1 MEQSSDNNYLKFNL
15 DTTEYVFGKQFL
27 ERRAAVALKRCIA
40 QLPENNS
47 EINGWE
53 QKKKKI
59 RNIWTHTSN
68 SGTILI
74 IEKLYFFL

>member
-15 DTTEYVFGKQFL
+15 DTTDYVFGKQFL
-27 ERRAAVALKRCIA
+27 ERRAAVALKKCIA

-53 QKKKKI
+53 QKKKNQKYLDSYKQL
-59 RNIWTHTSN
+59 WYHS
-68 SGTILI
+68 
-74 IEKLYFFL
+74 YY